1 MILTHHS
8 AILVIYTDLAINS
21 HPSSI
26 SRSNVV
32 LNIKAG
38 GTYGDVEN
46 IKKGLVSLNAFADA
60 NVAANA
66 AAIERRIFSGLAV
79 WLMLK
84 ERTS

>member
-1 MILTHHS
+1 
-8 AILVIYTDLAINS
+8 
-21 HPSSI
+21 
-26 SRSNVV
+26 